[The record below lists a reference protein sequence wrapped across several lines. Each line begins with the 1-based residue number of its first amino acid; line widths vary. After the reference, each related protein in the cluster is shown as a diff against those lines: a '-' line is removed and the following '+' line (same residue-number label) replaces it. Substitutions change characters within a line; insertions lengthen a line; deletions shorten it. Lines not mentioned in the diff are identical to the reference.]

1 MARASTGRGKK
12 ARKKS
17 KKKRKVAVSPKPQ
30 AGTMPFHDTSNQ
42 DVANEIA
49 GRRRSQTAAQ
59 QSASP
64 GFPGNIPSETTGSA
78 AGAGNARGAGATLAG
93 EGSLVA
99 DATVITAYGQML
111 ARLAELEATVAQ
123 LLPLLS
129 RHQAS
134 AKTTR
139 RRSTAPKSR
148 KLRAT

>member
-1 MARASTGRGKK
+1 MARASSRGKK

-42 DVANEIA
+42 D
-49 GRRRSQTAAQ
+49 RRSQTAAQ

-134 AKTTR
+134 AITTR